1 VLDLVQISAPLRAL
15 LHKLGD
21 GQSPFD
27 LLATDQGRFP
37 GVTEAQLHVTNDCRL
52 PKEALAG
59 LLLYAGF
66 GGQSHNIAQ
75 SCGSKEGHYW
85 HGIYHRME
93 PDEWNS
99 MYWLKQ
105 VGHHEIEAPLAKRA
119 AALGFGDG
127 RNWNHQAFVDW
138 VSKARQ
144 QGDKK
149 EIEKA
154 KMIQLAEWQLL
165 FGWCAGSVGREGS
178 ASR

>member
-1 VLDLVQISAPLRAL
+1 ME
-15 LHKLGD
+15 D
-21 GQSPFD
+21 GQSAFD
-27 LLATDQGRFP
+27 LLATEGGRFP
-37 GVTEAQLHVTNDCRL
+37 GLTQDQLQVTADCRL

-66 GGQSHNIAQ
+66 GEQSHHIAQ

-85 HGIYHRME
+85 HGLYHRME
-93 PDEWNS
+93 PDEWNA
-99 MYWLKQ
+99 MYWLRK
-105 VGHHEIEAPLAKRA
+105 VGSHEIGEALARQA
-119 AALGFGDG
+119 AALGFGNG

-138 VSKARQ
+138 VSDVRQ
-144 QGDKK
+144 RGDKK

-165 FGWCAGSVGREGS
+165 FGWCAESVGREGS